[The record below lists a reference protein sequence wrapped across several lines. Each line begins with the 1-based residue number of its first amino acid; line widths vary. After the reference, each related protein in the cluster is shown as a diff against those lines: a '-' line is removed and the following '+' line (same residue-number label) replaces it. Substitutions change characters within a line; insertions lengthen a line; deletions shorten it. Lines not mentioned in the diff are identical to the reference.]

1 MSIDLPSF
9 QLMLHCLEHVTPCKW
24 ADFITKNAKNS
35 EIRDQTLTLV
45 ESHEKS
51 DHWLPRADDESR
63 ISICDQ
69 WAGAKAE
76 IIPSPGDLFPEQDIE
91 LKAVI
96 GRGTA
101 NLIFKAQ
108 QIRVPSNQFAI
119 KTPSNCNHPE
129 KRYARFVRE
138 YDVHRK
144 AEHPNVVRIFS
155 YGKLKEDQ
163 PFLAMEY
170 LDGIPFG
177 QFLLQSEYSIETKF
191 GILAQACSTIADLHD
206 RGVTHGDMSPDN
218 LVVIQDQ
225 GKSHLKLI
233 DFGKAICQETTKYP
247 VSRAR
252 TSETDLPSD
261 LEKNR
266 RRDIRA
272 IAYLLYSFLSMQ
284 DHAMLLEGKYGRQLT
299 DDLISLQSSIQWEGD
314 ASEISDTRRLTAEF
328 SKLAAQ
334 MHLG

>member
-9 QLMLHCLEHVTPCKW
+9 QLMLHCLEHVTPCNW
-24 ADFITKNAKNS
+24 ANYITKNATTP

-51 DHWLPRADDESR
+51 DDWLPRADDETR
-63 ISICDQ
+63 ISIRDH
-69 WAGAKAE
+69 WEGAKAE
-76 IIPSPGDLFPEQDIE
+76 KILSPGDLFPEHDIE
-91 LKAVI
+91 LNAVI

-119 KTPSNCNHPE
+119 KTPSNCNHPD
-129 KRYARFVRE
+129 KQYARFVRE
-138 YDVHRK
+138 FNIHRK

-177 QFLLQSEYSIETKF
+177 QFLLQSEYSVETKF
-191 GILAQACSTIADLHD
+191 GTLAQACSTIADLHD
-206 RGVTHGDMSPDN
+206 RGITHGDMSPDN

-233 DFGKAICQETTKYP
+233 DFGKAICRETTKHP
-247 VSRAR
+247 LSHA
-252 TSETDLPSD
+252 TNKEIDLPLD

-284 DHAMLLEGKYGRQLT
+284 DHAMLLEGKYGRQFI
-299 DDLISLQSSIQWEGD
+299 DEVISLQSSIRWEGD
-314 ASEISDTRRLTAEF
+314 ASEISDTRTLTSEF
-328 SKLAAQ
+328 SKLAEQ
-334 MHLG
+334 MNRG

>member
-9 QLMLHCLEHVTPCKW
+9 QLMLHCLEHVTPCNW
-24 ADFITKNAKNS
+24 SDFINQNAKTS
-35 EIRDQTLTLV
+35 EIRDQTLRLV

-51 DHWLPRADDESR
+51 DHWLPRADEEAR

-69 WAGAKAE
+69 WEGVKAE
-76 IIPSPGDLFPEQDIE
+76 KVLSPGDQFAEHDIE
-91 LKAVI
+91 LNTLI

-119 KTPSNCNHPE
+119 KTPSNCNHPQ

-138 YDVHRK
+138 YNIHRK

-163 PFLAMEY
+163 AFLAMEY

-177 QFLLQSEYSIETKF
+177 QFLLRSDYSVETKF
-191 GILAQACSTIADLHD
+191 GLLTQACSTIADLHD
-206 RGVTHGDMSPDN
+206 RGITHGDMSPDN
-218 LVVIQDQ
+218 LVVTQDQ
-225 GKSHLKLI
+225 GNSHLKLI
-233 DFGKAICQETTKYP
+233 DFGKAICLETTKHP
-247 VSRAR
+247 PSCA
-252 TSETDLPSD
+252 TNKIDDLPLD
-261 LEKNR
+261 IEKNR

-284 DHAMLLEGKYGRQLT
+284 HHAMLLEGQYGRQLT
-299 DDLISLQSSIQWEGD
+299 DELISLQSSIQWEGD
-314 ASEISDTRRLTAEF
+314 ASEISDTRTLTAEF
-328 SKLAAQ
+328 SRVAER
-334 MHLG
+334 MDLG

>member
-9 QLMLHCLEHVTPCKW
+9 QLMLHCLEHVTPCDW
-24 ADFITKNAKNS
+24 ATFISENAKTS
-35 EIRDQTLTLV
+35 EIRHQTLALV
-45 ESHEKS
+45 DSHEKS

-63 ISICDQ
+63 ISISDQ
-69 WAGAKAE
+69 WEGAKAKT
-76 IIPSPGDLFPEQDIE
+76 ILSPGDLFPEHDIE
-91 LKAVI
+91 LNALI

-108 QIRVPSNQFAI
+108 QIRVPSNRFAI
-119 KTPSNCNHPE
+119 KTPSNCNYPE
-129 KRYARFVRE
+129 KRYSQFVRE
-138 YDVHRK
+138 YNVHRK
-144 AEHPNVVRIFS
+144 AEHPNVVRILS

-177 QFLLQSEYSIETKF
+177 QFLLHSEYSVETKF
-191 GILAQACSTIADLHD
+191 RILAQACSTIADLHD
-206 RGVTHGDMSPDN
+206 RGITHGDLSPDN

-225 GKSHLKLI
+225 GKIHLKLI
-233 DFGKAICQETTKYP
+233 DFGKAICQETTNHP
-247 VSRAR
+247 VSCAR
-252 TSETDLPSD
+252 NSKTDLPSD

-284 DHAMLLEGKYGRQLT
+284 DHAMLLEGKHGRQLT

-314 ASEISDTRRLTAEF
+314 ASEISDTRTLTAEF
-328 SKLAAQ
+328 SKIAAQ
-334 MHLG
+334 MDRG